1 MIIDKIIAYENGEL
15 TDLET
20 VSLFS
25 DLIKSGTI
33 RGLQGHYHR
42 KAQHLVD
49 LGVLSSNGDIHFREF
64 VRMQVYGGA

>member
-1 MIIDKIIAYENGEL
+1 MIIDKIIAYEDGEL
-15 TDLET
+15 NDAET

-42 KAQHLVD
+42 VANHLIEC
-49 LGVLSSNGDIHFREF
+49 GVLSPRGDILME
-64 VRMQVYGGA
+64 V

>member
-25 DLIKSGTI
+25 DMIKSGTI

-42 KAQHLVD
+42 KANHLIEC
-49 LGVLSSNGDIHFREF
+49 GVLSPCGDILME
-64 VRMQVYGGA
+64 V